1 MSCMRESGVPA
12 DGAAP
17 KNSPAD
23 VAGALTYAKTTLER
37 EREREREPLSCKMEF
52 SNQIGVFKGGGR
64 AVKYCTQSLS
74 LYIYI

>member
-37 EREREREPLSCKMEF
+37 ERESHFHVKWSFQIKLVF
-52 SNQIGVFKGGGR
+52 SGGGR
-64 AVKYCTQSLS
+64 AAQKKTNK
-74 LYIYI
+74 I